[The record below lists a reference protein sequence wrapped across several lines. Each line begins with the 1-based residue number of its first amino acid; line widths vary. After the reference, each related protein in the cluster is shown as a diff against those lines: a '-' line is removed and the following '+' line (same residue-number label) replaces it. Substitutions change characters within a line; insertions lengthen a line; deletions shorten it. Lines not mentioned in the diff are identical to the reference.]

1 MSVRS
6 LPSLWELFQRASSLS
21 TEIFDKAPSGQV
33 TPYSCLLGH
42 FDDGMTFR
50 DCPVEG
56 CVPHVNV
63 VENHPPFLSTAVYFL
78 DCQIGI
84 PFQASGF

>member
-33 TPYSCLLGH
+33 TPYSCLLCR
-42 FDDGMTFR
+42 FDDGMTSEIVLLR
-50 DCPVEG
+50 GVS
-56 CVPHVNV
+56 HM
-63 VENHPPFLSTAVYFL
+63 
-78 DCQIGI
+78 
-84 PFQASGF
+84 